1 MPAQTNDLRKQRNK
15 ERQQKF
21 WASKSAEE
29 RARLRLKYALN
40 AAKKVAPD
48 AITELDA
55 SAAAIDGE

>member
-1 MPAQTNDLRKQRNK
+1 MSTQTNDVQKQKNR

-40 AAKKVAPD
+40 AAMKQKKEVKEKNA
-48 AITELDA
+48 
-55 SAAAIDGE
+55 